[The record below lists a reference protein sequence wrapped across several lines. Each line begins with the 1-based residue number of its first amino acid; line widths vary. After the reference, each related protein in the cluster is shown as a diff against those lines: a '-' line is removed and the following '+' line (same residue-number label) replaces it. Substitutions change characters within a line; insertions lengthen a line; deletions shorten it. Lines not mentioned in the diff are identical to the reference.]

1 MATHKVRV
9 QLSVDEDL
17 SGVARAHSALD
28 AFNQSATA
36 GFARTQSAMTEMS
49 KTGMAGLSNLT
60 RTQAGLTQEINQ
72 GSAAGTKHASVLK
85 QIEDRQKSLTREAK
99 TAQQVFRAARQE
111 LLALFGAAVGN
122 ATGGRDGI
130 AVSNPGMIYS
140 NRAPSL
146 ASTLGLPTGG
156 RSGRALGD
164 VFSHGIGPLSGTGL
178 AMAGFTVGS
187 LTVGNSNRAVSALGG
202 MAGGA
207 MIGTSIMPGIGTAVG
222 AAIGGIVGLLS
233 GGDGKNKRHDADI
246 ANQGFAQLRQI
257 LDDYYAFR
265 RDYATSIDQAYKIWQ
280 QMESKWVRRQSA
292 ATQRPYFDQI
302 VNAIGQTEDERNRRR
317 QVLSMLPVPEFASG
331 GYVGSA
337 GASSAT
343 GMLALVHAGEF
354 VMTRQAVDRIGT
366 TVLQGLNSGTVG
378 TATAASSISIEPA
391 SASTL
396 ANFLKS
402 NPQAL
407 DEGLLVVLRRG
418 GPASRALRG

>member
-1 MATHKVRV
+1 MAAKKVRV

-17 SGVARAHSALD
+17 SGVARARSALD

-36 GFARTQSAMTEMS
+36 GFARTQAAMTAMS
-49 KTGMAGLSNLT
+49 KTGLTGLGNLT
-60 RTQAGLTQEINQ
+60 RAQAGLTEEINQ
-72 GSAAGTKHASVLK
+72 GSAAGSKHASVLK
-85 QIEDRQKSLTREAK
+85 QVEDRQKSLTREAR

-122 ATGGRDGI
+122 VSGQGGLAGSDSGT
-130 AVSNPGMIYS
+130 IYS
-140 NRAPSL
+140 SRTPNL
-146 ASTLGLPTGG
+146 ASTLGFPAGG
-156 RSGRALGD
+156 RLGRGVGAI
-164 VFSHGIGPLSGTGL
+164 FSHGIGPLSGTGL

-202 MAGGA
+202 AASGA
-207 MIGTSIMPGIGTAVG
+207 IIGTSILPGIGTAVG

-233 GGDGKNKRHDADI
+233 GGGGKNKRHDADI
-246 ANQGFAQLRQI
+246 ADQGFAQLRQI
-257 LDDYYAFR
+257 LDDYYSFR
-265 RDYATSIDQAYKIWQ
+265 RDYGSAIEQAFKIWQ
-280 QMESKWVRRQSA
+280 QMESRFVRRQSA
-292 ATQRPYFDQI
+292 VSQRPYFDQI

-317 QVLSMLPVPEFASG
+317 QILSLQPVPEFASG

-337 GASSAT
+337 GVSPAA
-343 GMLALVHAGEF
+343 GMLAVVHPGEF
-354 VMTRQAVDRIGT
+354 VMTRQAVNRIGT
-366 TVLQGLNSGTVG
+366 NVLQGLNSGTVG

-391 SASTL
+391 SSSTL

-418 GPASRALRG
+418 GAASRALRG